1 MGGYIYALKRKVDF
15 FVRPKNL
22 RPKNLLTRRNNIDR
36 IMATYIHKMDL
47 GK

>member
-22 RPKNLLTRRNNIDR
+22 LTRRNNIDR
-36 IMATYIHKMDL
+36 IVGNLYT
-47 GK
+47 